1 MDESTGNILGMR
13 VTGKLTAACYRDVLA
28 PRIHV
33 LLERFPT
40 LKVLFLMDQNFEG
53 WSLGAA
59 WANTLFDL
67 KHRRDF
73 EKIAMVGAPK
83 WEEWCDAD
91 ERRAADVSPGST
103 QPGLGVA
110 ANVTDLGRRTDS
122 RCRACDS
129 AVLND
134 SARGCALRPAEH
146 HSSRGHAVLATIRLY
161 PMRPSATARRATSM

>member
-83 WEEWCDAD
+83 WEEWCVKT
-91 ERRAADVSPGST
+91 AATMLMNGE
-103 QPGLGVA
+103 L
-110 ANVTDLGRRTDS
+110 RTFRPDQ
-122 RCRACDS
+122 
-129 AVLND
+129 LNQ
-134 SARGCALRPAEH
+134 AWEWLQ
-146 HSSRGHAVLATIRLY
+146 T
-161 PMRPSATARRATSM
+161 